1 MLLSKK
7 KAVILNPCFAFNSFK
22 PLSMNIL
29 VIRFRQM
36 GDAILSTALLNT
48 LRHNFPDAQI
58 HFVLNER
65 IAPLFKGHPSVDR
78 FITFTDDER
87 HHALTYIRKVWHIVH
102 ETHYDIIID
111 MRSTANTMLFSLFS
125 PSSKFRIGM
134 DKGYTKLVFN
144 HTIAPCANQYSMV
157 EYDTRYTLPLQSLR
171 PIEPVINFTL
181 HITDEERQSFGA
193 YLTSQGIDLSRPVML
208 ANVTAKLASKVWM
221 EDRMVWV
228 LSRFVEQYPDYQIIF
243 NYAPGQEEENAR
255 RMYAQMGKPQQ
266 VFIDVQAHSSRELVA
281 MSSYMTLF
289 FGNEGGARHIAQAA
303 GCPSLAICAPENSRK
318 VWIPQTQIL
327 AEGISPVDTLAAHQL
342 TEQAYQQLSREEK
355 YSLLTQEYVWSR
367 LQSFMQKL

>member
-125 PSSKFRIGM
+125 RSSKFRIGM

>member
-303 GCPSLAICAPENSRK
+303 GCPSLAICAPENSKK